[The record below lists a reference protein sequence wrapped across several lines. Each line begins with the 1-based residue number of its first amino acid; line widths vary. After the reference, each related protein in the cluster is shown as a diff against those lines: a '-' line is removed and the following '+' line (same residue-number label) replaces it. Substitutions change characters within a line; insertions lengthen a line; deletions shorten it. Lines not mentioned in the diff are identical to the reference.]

1 MNNTLII
8 YGAGG
13 HGLVLEDAALLLSF
27 QSVKYFDDKMSDK
40 NIISNN
46 TLKNSVILGIGNNH
60 SRKII
65 SEKHP
70 ELNYIKLIHPT
81 SVLSK
86 SAEVLEGT
94 VVLALAHVGVST
106 KIGKH
111 VIINSC
117 ASIDHHCIIKDFV
130 HIAPNATLC
139 GSVIVEEGVLI
150 GAGAVVLPGI
160 KIGAWSTIAAG
171 AVVINDIPPGQTYIG
186 NPAKPKLY

>member
-1 MNNTLII
+1 MNNILAI

-13 HGLVLEDAALLLSF
+13 HGLVLEDAALLLEY
-27 QSVKYFDDKMSDK
+27 QSVKFIDDKLNETNSF
-40 NIISNN
+40 SFETLNN
-46 TLKNSVILGIGNNH
+46 PLVIGIGNNQT
-60 SRKII
+60 RKTI
-65 SEKHP
+65 SEKYP
-70 ELNYIKLIHPT
+70 NLNYIKLIHPT

-86 SAEVLEGT
+86 SAIILEGT
-94 VVLALAHVGVST
+94 VVLALAHVGLAT

-117 ASIDHHCIIKDFV
+117 ASIDHHCVIHDFV

-171 AVVINDIPPGQTYIG
+171 AVVINDIAPGHTYIG
-186 NPAKPKLY
+186 NPAKLK

>member
-1 MNNTLII
+1 MNNILTI

-13 HGLVLEDAALLLSF
+13 HGLVLEDAALLLEYH
-27 QSVKYFDDKMSDK
+27 SVKFIDDKLNETNSF
-40 NIISNN
+40 SFETLNN
-46 TLKNSVILGIGNNH
+46 PVVIGIGNNQT
-60 SRKII
+60 RKKI

-70 ELNYIKLIHPT
+70 NLNYIKLIHPT

-86 SAEVLEGT
+86 SAIILEGS
-94 VVLALAHVGVST
+94 VVLALAHVGVAT

-117 ASIDHHCIIKDFV
+117 ASIDHHCVIHDFV

-139 GSVIVEEGVLI
+139 GSVIVEEGVFI
-150 GAGAVVLPGI
+150 GAGAFVLPGI

-171 AVVINDIPPGQTYIG
+171 AVVINDIAPGQTYIG
-186 NPAKPKLY
+186 NPAKLK